1 MIHQRLHS
9 HEDAGSHSYITS
21 GFQITVFFQFLETQY
36 KTDDSRQPDKREN
49 SPSPTACVPH
59 DEQCKRSVRPRNV
72 QIDSPV
78 IEFAKQ
84 FLQLTRTAAV
94 IPGGADIRRQHAKQ
108 VDGYTSYRPLRFG
121 TRRRFREQEIAGY
134 DSKQYTCS
142 VTERVCPFFDVI
154 VSLFSNV
161 SFRLWLEPQRYTFI
175 FLESQ
180 SDFLFNRLGF
190 LSKPVFLR

>member
-1 MIHQRLHS
+1 MVSRLLCSFSFLKLSIKPTIADSQTKEKIPHPQPP
-9 HEDAGSHSYITS
+9 ACLMTS
-21 GFQITVFFQFLETQY
+21 
-36 KTDDSRQPDKREN
+36 S
-49 SPSPTACVPH
+49 
-59 DEQCKRSVRPRNV
+59 
-72 QIDSPV
+72 V

-154 VSLFSNV
+154 VS
-161 SFRLWLEPQRYTFI
+161 FI
-175 FLESQ
+175 FQ
-180 SDFLFNRLGF
+180 CF
-190 LSKPVFLR
+190 LSALVRAAKVHFYFFLKARVIFFLIGWVFFLNQFSFDEGGADSRSALIDFIKNSFI